1 MSGGSG
7 LTVGRPDPR
16 LPGLGVQRG
25 SPLWGDDE
33 VTRRTR
39 QPSGAHSGHMRILAG
54 WYPDLLADA
63 LTDLLIRGDEATEEP
78 ASVLGRH

>member
-1 MSGGSG
+1 
-7 LTVGRPDPR
+7 
-16 LPGLGVQRG
+16 
-25 SPLWGDDE
+25 
-33 VTRRTR
+33 
-39 QPSGAHSGHMRILAG
+39 MRILAG